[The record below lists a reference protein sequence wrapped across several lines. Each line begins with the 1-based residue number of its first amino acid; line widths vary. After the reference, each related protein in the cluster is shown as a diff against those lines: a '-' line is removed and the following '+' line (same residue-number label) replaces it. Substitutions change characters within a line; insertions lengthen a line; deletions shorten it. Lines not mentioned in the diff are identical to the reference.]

1 MSFTKRAL
9 KKVTIFDKVTKF
21 ITQARSQDSFLLVHQ
36 KGEGGTSRTRT
47 WERAFFVE
55 VLGYFSSM
63 LNNVTE
69 RTWICG
75 TLTSP
80 PYSSVIG

>member
-9 KKVTIFDKVTKF
+9 KKVTIFDKVKKF

-36 KGEGGTSRTRT
+36 KGEGGRVGR
-47 WERAFFVE
+47 EPGNELFFIE